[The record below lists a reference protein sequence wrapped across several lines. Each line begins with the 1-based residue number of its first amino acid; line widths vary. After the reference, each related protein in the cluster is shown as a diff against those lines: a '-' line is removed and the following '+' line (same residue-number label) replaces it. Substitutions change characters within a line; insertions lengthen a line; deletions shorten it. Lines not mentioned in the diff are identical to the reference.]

1 MPVTSGRALRCLGSA
16 ATRRLTG
23 RKALLFRD
31 GSRLSES
38 DSPTALGAPG
48 DGPRTAVLPPRFLRR
63 QRGGGGP
70 GRHAAGLSTCRARSG
85 GRRQVSGRLLAAG
98 PLCDPEG
105 PAGGGQRRGG
115 VPGRTQGAEL
125 RGGCYALWGGETRPP
140 PTAKQRDGGWGTRR
154 KHRFAWGPGTKVL
167 EVRLHLEISA
177 LSVRR
182 REGEQETWLLGL
194 KRSL

>member
-16 ATRRLTG
+16 APRRLTG

-70 GRHAAGLSTCRARSG
+70 GRHAARLSTCRARSG

-125 RGGCYALWGGETRPP
+125 RGGCYALWGG
-140 PTAKQRDGGWGTRR
+140 K
-154 KHRFAWGPGTKVL
+154 
-167 EVRLHLEISA
+167 
-177 LSVRR
+177 
-182 REGEQETWLLGL
+182 LGL
-194 KRSL
+194 LRLRNKGMGGGGRGGNTDLHGDPERKYWKSGYTWR